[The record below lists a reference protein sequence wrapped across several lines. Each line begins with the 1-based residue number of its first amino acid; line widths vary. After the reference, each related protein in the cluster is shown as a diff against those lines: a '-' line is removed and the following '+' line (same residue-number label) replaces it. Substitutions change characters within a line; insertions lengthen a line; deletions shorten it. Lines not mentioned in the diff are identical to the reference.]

1 VLDGGVKRNC
11 ALEVGRTL
19 NMLFRSQSA
28 PYFVVRTLQ
37 LRKVYI
43 GLEEL
48 FWLIKNDC
56 SIHGN
61 TT

>member
-1 VLDGGVKRNC
+1 
-11 ALEVGRTL
+11 
-19 NMLFRSQSA
+19 MLFRSQSA
-28 PYFVVRTLQ
+28 PYFVVHTLQ